1 VAHIDL
7 RNDRPGIRGLLAYRP
22 ESGGP
27 LTELC
32 EVLLRGDN
40 TLSRGERELIAAYVS
55 RLNGCDFCANSH
67 GACAALQLPGG
78 AEQVGQVLA
87 GIVGDNPVSGKLS
100 ALLDLAGL
108 VQLGGRMVT
117 EEAVAKARAAG
128 ATDVEIHDTVL
139 IAAAFCML
147 NRYVDGLAAP
157 TPEDPAQYAAMGD
170 RIVRDGY
177 LGPR

>member
-1 VAHIDL
+1 VAHIEL
-7 RNDRPGIRGLLAYRP
+7 GNDGPGIRGLFAYRP
-22 ESGGP
+22 ETAGP
-27 LTELC
+27 VTELC

-55 RLNGCDFCANSH
+55 RLNECDFCANSH
-67 GACAALQLPGG
+67 AVCASLQLPEG
-78 AEQVGQVLA
+78 AEHVAQVLA
-87 GIVGDNPVSGKLS
+87 GAAGATLVSAKLS
-100 ALLDLAGL
+100 ALLDIAGL

-117 EEAVAKARAAG
+117 QEAVAKARAAG

-139 IAAAFCML
+139 IAATFCML

-157 TPEDPAQYAAMGD
+157 TPDDPAQYAAMGD
-170 RIVRDGY
+170 RLVQQGY